1 MNELT
6 LTPKLQAVF
15 NKAVVAI
22 RELSEAFN
30 ELMENLK
37 ENFTNYLEELVD
49 CIEIPERET
58 YKPCLK
64 IGFTKAPQTPVKL
77 WRKNRALFRP
87 CKGVQFPNQSVKEVL
102 V

>member
-1 MNELT
+1 MNEQT
-6 LTPKLQAVF
+6 LTPELQVVF

-22 RELSEAFN
+22 QELAEAFN
-30 ELMENLK
+30 ELMKNLK
-37 ENFTNYLEELVD
+37 ANFIDYLAELEE

-64 IGFTKAPQTPVKL
+64 IGFTKAPQIPVKL
-77 WRKNRALFRP
+77 WRKNRALFSP
-87 CKGVQFPNQSVKEVL
+87 CKGVKIPNQSVKEVL

>member
-1 MNELT
+1 MNERT
-6 LTPKLQAVF
+6 LTPELQAVF
-15 NKAVVAI
+15 NKAAIAI
-22 RELSEAFN
+22 RELAEVFN
-30 ELMENLK
+30 EFMENLK
-37 ENFTNYLEELVD
+37 ENFSDFLEELEE

-64 IGFTKAPQTPVKL
+64 IGFTKAPQFPVKL